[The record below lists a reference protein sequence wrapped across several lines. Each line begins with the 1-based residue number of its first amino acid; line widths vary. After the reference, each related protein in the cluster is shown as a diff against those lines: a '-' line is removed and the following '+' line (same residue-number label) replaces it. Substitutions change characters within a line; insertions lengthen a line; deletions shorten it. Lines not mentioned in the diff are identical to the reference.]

1 MPSLPR
7 NRPSAGLDGLILVG
21 GHARRGSAIG
31 TPAGEFR
38 RAMDE
43 SALAF
48 TRLVDAALPLLR
60 AGQDARIVAVSS
72 FVAHAIR
79 PEFAPFAATAASRAA
94 LEALVRLTA
103 IELAKD
109 GITVNAV
116 APGLIVKDRPSESR
130 LSPEQIAATEA
141 LIPMHRRGRP
151 EEVAEIIAFLASPKA
166 SYVTGQVWHVNGGL
180 DMSEATVE
188 RIRLFLI
195 ESPIKMARLQG
206 VGNVKGTV
214 KRVLIE
220 LTASNGIVGWGEA
233 APWEVFTGTPEAAF
247 SALDIYLRPI
257 LLGKPVRRIRALM
270 AELDRALVGHAEA
283 KVAIEMALLDIV
295 GKSSGL
301 SVADLLGGRV
311 RDTIPLS
318 FSIADPDFAADLE
331 RMRKMVPDGN
341 AIYKV
346 KTGVKPHREDL
357 DHLEAIRKE
366 FGDKVDLR
374 VDYNQALA
382 PFGAIKILRDVEQ
395 FAPTFIEQPVP
406 RKYLDV
412 MAQLTAALQTP
423 LLADESCFDRRDMM
437 EVVRREAADAVSIKL
452 MKAGGLFEA
461 QAIMA
466 IADVAGL
473 PGYGGTL
480 WEGGI
485 GLAAGTQLIAAT
497 PGISLGCEFYMPHH
511 VLDRGR
517 SGRARRQ
524 PWRPRR
530 GARRSRPRHPR
541 QRSLDPQQCAG
552 AGVGVK
558 PHCRPGESQDPLP
571 QMSV

>member
-1 MPSLPR
+1 M
-7 NRPSAGLDGLILVG
+7 
-21 GHARRGSAIG
+21 
-31 TPAGEFR
+31 
-38 RAMDE
+38 
-43 SALAF
+43 
-48 TRLVDAALPLLR
+48 
-60 AGQDARIVAVSS
+60 
-72 FVAHAIR
+72 
-79 PEFAPFAATAASRAA
+79 
-94 LEALVRLTA
+94 
-103 IELAKD
+103 
-109 GITVNAV
+109 
-116 APGLIVKDRPSESR
+116 
-130 LSPEQIAATEA
+130 TEA
-141 LIPMHRRGRP
+141 TI
-151 EEVAEIIAFLASPKA
+151 
-166 SYVTGQVWHVNGGL
+166 
-180 DMSEATVE
+180 E
-188 RIRLFLI
+188 RLRLFLI

-214 KRVLIE
+214 KRVLLE
-220 LTASNGIVGWGEA
+220 LTSSDGVIGWGEA

-247 SALDIYLRPI
+247 AALDIYLRPI
-257 LLGKPVRRIRALM
+257 VLGKSVRRIRALM

-341 AIYKV
+341 LIYKV

-357 DHLEAIRKE
+357 DHLAAIRKE

-382 PFGAIKILRDVEQ
+382 PFGAIKILRDIEQ

-406 RKYLDV
+406 RKFLDV
-412 MAQLTAALQTP
+412 MAQLTAALETP
-423 LLADESCFDRRDMM
+423 VLADESCFDRRDMM

-466 IADVAGL
+466 IADIAGL

-480 WEGGI
+480 LGGRHRACRRHAADRRDA
-485 GLAAGTQLIAAT
+485 GHLARLRILHAA
-497 PGISLGCEFYMPHH
+497 SCA
-511 VLDRGR
+511 DRGR
-517 SGRARRQ
+517 AGRARRQ
-524 PWRPRR
+524 SRRPRR
-530 GARRSRPRHPR
+530 GAGRCRPRHPR
-541 QRSLDPQQCAG
+541 QRSLGPRQCAG
-552 AGVGVK
+552 VGGGVK
-558 PHCRPGESQDPLP
+558 ARPHRRPGESQDPLP
-571 QMSV
+571 QREVAARGR